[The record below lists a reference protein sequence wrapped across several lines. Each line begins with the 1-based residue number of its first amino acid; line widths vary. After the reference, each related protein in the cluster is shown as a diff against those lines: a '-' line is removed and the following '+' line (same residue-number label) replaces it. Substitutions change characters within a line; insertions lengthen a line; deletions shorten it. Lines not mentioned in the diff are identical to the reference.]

1 MKLKTIETIFK
12 ICVLISLI
20 SVIFDISVT
29 YTFYKKDAHNFLT
42 MEAQRNLVGE
52 LKEGIPFFKTI
63 TIKFVFLTP
72 ILLFFIISSIKL
84 FHKKAYKISLFIV
97 SPLLLMGS
105 VTHILGGLSW
115 L

>member
-1 MKLKTIETIFK
+1 MKLKTIETIFR

-20 SVIFDISVT
+20 AVIFDISVT
-29 YTFYKKDAHNFLT
+29 YTFYKKEANFLNL
-42 MEAQRNLVGE
+42 EAQRNLVGE

-63 TIKFVFLTP
+63 TIKFIFLTP

-84 FHKKAYKISLFIV
+84 FSKKAYRISLFIV
-97 SPLLLMGS
+97 SPLLLIGS